1 MSVKPVPKPAS
12 KPGQKPAAKKID
24 VAPKKKL
31 DGIAKDYAIK
41 DGKLERIRP
50 FCNRCGRGYFM
61 ADHGNRLTC
70 GKCGFTIFKGKSD

>member
-1 MSVKPVPKPAS
+1 MSTKA
-12 KPGQKPAAKKID
+12 
-24 VAPKKKL
+24 APKKDTKQTATAGKSKTIE
-31 DGIAKDYAIK
+31 GIAKDYVIK

-70 GKCGFTIFKGKSD
+70 GKCGFTIFKGKS

>member
-1 MSVKPVPKPAS
+1 MSTNPSS
-12 KPGQKPAAKKID
+12 KSGQKPAAKKTETTS
-24 VAPKKKL
+24 KKKM
-31 DGIAKDYAIK
+31 DGISKDYVIK
-41 DGKLERIRP
+41 DGKLERVRP